1 MSVMT
6 SLCTNLWSYFG
17 LGTLSVGVRRHAM
30 TAKFTAEELLKITG
44 GRIAAGSISDESGSA
59 CAEIDQLQA
68 GQWFIALPSKR
79 ADGHDSLAEAAARG
93 ALGCVVVDRE
103 RYAFASPEA
112 TLVAVPSTL
121 QALYQLA
128 SFSRQQVDPIVIA
141 VTGSSGKSTT
151 RDMCK
156 DIASKKFKVHWSQAD
171 RPDAKNLALTILSMP
186 DDCEVLVVEL
196 SQKGR
201 GQISWLSSLL
211 KPDIGVVTNIG
222 LAHLETLGSIE
233 NIAAAKCE
241 LLEGLSIREGLAV
254 LGSTDQ
260 HLISRASVAFAGGR
274 CMTYHDSQIDEVAVT
289 PENTL
294 FSVSGSDTLFEINSH
309 GSAYL
314 RDAWCAIVC
323 ARHLGMSDHDIAEG
337 LRRYV
342 PPRGRGNRLVTTNG
356 ALLIDESH
364 SATPDSVR
372 AAVTAFLDRR
382 AVPAKKK
389 YIVLGKITELGET
402 SENIHSKL
410 GRWLSEESFD
420 CLITIGDCAAH
431 INASAHSGKFER
443 VSCVGSEEVVHYLSD
458 KLDEETAV
466 LVDGSDCAE
475 LRCLVNALSRDKNA

>member
-1 MSVMT
+1 
-6 SLCTNLWSYFG
+6 
-17 LGTLSVGVRRHAM
+17 M
-30 TAKFTAEELLKITG
+30 TAKFTAEDLLKITG
-44 GRIAAGSISDESGSA
+44 GRIAAGSVSEDRGSI
-59 CAEIDQLQA
+59 CTEIDDLQA
-68 GQWFIALPSKR
+68 GQWFIALPSRR

-93 ALGCVVVDRE
+93 ALGSVVVDRE

-112 TLVAVPSTL
+112 TLIAVPSTL

-128 SFSRQQVDPIVIA
+128 SFTRLKVDPKVIA

-156 DIASKKFKVHWSQAD
+156 DIASKKFMVHWSQAN

-211 KPDIGVVTNIG
+211 KPDIGAITNIG
-222 LAHLETLGSIE
+222 LAHLESLGSIE

-241 LLEGLSIREGLAV
+241 LLEGLSIGEGLAV

-260 HLISRASVAFAGGR
+260 HLISRASIVFAGGR
-274 CMTYHDSQIDEVAVT
+274 CMTYYDSHIDEVAVT

-294 FSVSGSDTLFEINSH
+294 FSIAGSDTLFQINSH

-314 RDAWCAIVC
+314 RDAWCAIMC
-323 ARHLGMSDHDIAEG
+323 SRHLGMSDHDIAEG

-342 PPRGRGNRLVTTNG
+342 PPRGRGNRLVTTSG
-356 ALLIDESH
+356 AMLVDESH

-389 YIVLGKITELGET
+389 YIVLGEITELGET
-402 SENIHSKL
+402 SESIHSKL
-410 GRWLSEESFD
+410 GRWLSEEFFD

-431 INASAHSGKFER
+431 ISRGAQTGKFER
-443 VSCVGSEEVVHYLSD
+443 LSCAGFEEVVHYLSGR
-458 KLDEETAV
+458 LDEETAV
-466 LVDGSDCAE
+466 LVDGSDSPE
-475 LRCLVNALSRDKNA
+475 LRCLVNALSRDKAA